1 MNDKKLSS
9 IVEKNIVN
17 NINYTRK
24 CARATLYPG
33 LAIDEIPLL
42 KKEDLN
48 EEAKAQSNSG
58 QDK

>member
-1 MNDKKLSS
+1 MS
-9 IVEKNIVN
+9 NIIDD
-17 NINYTRK
+17 INYTRI